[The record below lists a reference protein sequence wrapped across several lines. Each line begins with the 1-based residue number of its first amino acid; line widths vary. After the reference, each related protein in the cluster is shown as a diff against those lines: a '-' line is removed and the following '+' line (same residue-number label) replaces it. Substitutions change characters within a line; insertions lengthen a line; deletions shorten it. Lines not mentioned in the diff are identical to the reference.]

1 MSFMLQEIEQVT
13 TATENG
19 SISLNVVKETIEKV
33 GNIFIKYL

>member
-1 MSFMLQEIEQVT
+1 MFQEIEQVT
-13 TATENG
+13 TATENA